1 MRADNSIVSSPWA
14 VVHLLHSH
22 ADDCIKLSETCVKP
36 RTKLL
41 FQKLALDLLYEAKAR
56 FLVLRNGNISVA

>member
-1 MRADNSIVSSPWA
+1 MRADDPIVASPWA

-22 ADDCIKLSETCVKP
+22 ADDCIAVAETCMKP

-41 FQKLALDLLYEAKAR
+41 FQKLALDLLQEAKAR
-56 FLVLRNGNISVA
+56 CAILRSGNISVA